1 MLFYFK
7 LNYKQINFNFKDI
20 NESKFS
26 LHTHILYLITNKIL
40 LKILFNLYP
49 INYFFKFQII
59 FKNYKIHQRI

>member
-26 LHTHILYLITNKIL
+26 LHTRILYLITNKIL
-40 LKILFNLYP
+40 
-49 INYFFKFQII
+49 
-59 FKNYKIHQRI
+59 

>member
-26 LHTHILYLITNKIL
+26 LHTRH
-40 LKILFNLYP
+40 FV
-49 INYFFKFQII
+49 F
-59 FKNYKIHQRI
+59 NYK